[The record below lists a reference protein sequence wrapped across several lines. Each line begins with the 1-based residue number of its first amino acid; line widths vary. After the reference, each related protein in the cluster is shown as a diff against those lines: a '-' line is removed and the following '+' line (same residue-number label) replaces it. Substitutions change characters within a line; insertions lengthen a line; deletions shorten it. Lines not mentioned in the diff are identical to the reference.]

1 MIKALIS
8 LILGISAI
16 LFPTKLMAAERIAF
30 NLLPFGQ
37 FYIKIDDLETFV
49 KKGEISDELA
59 YYLNRLPPQQV
70 QRLPELLSTPLELNP
85 LTIAKFSNSTIGETV
100 IENFGKGIRT
110 STNRNGFFALRGAI
124 IAAAFEAEGLTAM
137 NLLREF
143 PLETIHIDLKVL
155 DQYIERGNN
164 LLKNRELIE
173 ATFFSNTSN
182 SNNFESSP
190 NDFSIRGRYTW
201 HKQTLTYNNPRRD
214 RPGYF
219 DLYLPPKNAASL
231 IVISHGVASS
241 RQTFSYLGE
250 HLASHGFA
258 VAIVEHDDISLNKF
272 DGFLS
277 GSERFPEPNNLIDQ
291 PLDIK
296 AVLDRLERETQTNNA
311 LKNKINVRQTGI
323 IGHSFGGYTSLAL
336 GGGQLKA
343 DSESAKCLVEDYQ
356 NVLLDL
362 SSLAECTFNKLSE
375 VDTRLK
381 EPRIKAVMAIN
392 PMAKIFKPTG
402 MAEIDVP
409 TMLISGT
416 DDLMMPPMAEQIQ
429 PFSWLQP
436 ELEKYLVLV
445 KPGTH
450 FSFLREGLGV
460 LPVPDTVVGISP
472 TFAYP
477 VINSLSTIFFKVYLD
492 RQLEY
497 QKYLRSDYEV
507 ALSKDRKFSFANSII
522 PKSYHLQL
530 LPNNPFEL
538 SIIRSISNTQLQK
551 LFNN

>member
-1 MIKALIS
+1 MFKALIS

-16 LFPTKLMAAERIAF
+16 LLPTKAMSAERIAF
-30 NLLPFGQ
+30 NLSPFGQ
-37 FYIKIDDLETFV
+37 FYIKIDDLEKFV
-49 KKGEISDELA
+49 KTGEISDELA

-70 QRLPELLSTPLELNP
+70 ERLPELLSTPLEVNP

-100 IENFGKGIRT
+100 IENFGKGIST
-110 STNRNGFFALRGAI
+110 STNRNGFLALRGAI
-124 IAAAFEAEGLTAM
+124 IAAVFEEEGLTAM
-137 NLLREF
+137 NLLQEF
-143 PLETIHIDLKVL
+143 PLETIQIDLKVL
-155 DQYIERGNN
+155 DRYIERGET
-164 LLKNRELIE
+164 LFKNRELIE
-173 ATFFSNTSN
+173 TTFFSNA
-182 SNNFESSP
+182 NNNLESPP
-190 NDFSIRGRYTW
+190 NDFSLKGKYIW
-201 HKQTLTYNNPRRD
+201 QKQTLTYKNPRRD
-214 RPGYF
+214 RSGYF
-219 DLYLPPKNAASL
+219 DLYLPSKNSASL
-231 IVISHGVASS
+231 VVISHGVASS

-258 VAIVEHDDISLNKF
+258 VAIVEHDDISLSKF

-296 AVLDRLERETQTNNA
+296 FVLNKLEREMQINKA
-311 LKNKINVRQTGI
+311 LKNKINVQQTGI
-323 IGHSFGGYTSLAL
+323 IGHSFGGYTALAL
-336 GGGQLKA
+336 GGGKLEA
-343 DSESAKCLVEDYQ
+343 NLESAKCQRGDYQ

-381 EPRIKAVMAIN
+381 DSRIKAVIAMN
-392 PMAKIFKPTG
+392 PMAKIFNPTG
-402 MAEIDVP
+402 MAQIDVP

-429 PFSWLQP
+429 PFSWLKP

-472 TFAYP
+472 RFAYP

-497 QKYLRSDYEV
+497 QKYLRSEYE
-507 ALSKDRKFSFANSII
+507 LEISRNPGFSLATSTL
-522 PKSYHLQL
+522 PRSYRLKL
-530 LPNNPFEL
+530 VPNNPFEL